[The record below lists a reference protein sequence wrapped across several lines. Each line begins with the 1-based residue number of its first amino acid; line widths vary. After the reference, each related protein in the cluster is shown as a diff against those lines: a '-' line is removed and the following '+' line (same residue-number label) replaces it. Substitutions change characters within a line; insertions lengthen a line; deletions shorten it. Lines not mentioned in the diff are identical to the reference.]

1 MFTFISIEKQVLRY
15 CMQFAN
21 LDNEEDS
28 GV

>member
-15 CMQFAN
+15 CMHFDN
-21 LDNEEDS
+21 LDNEGDS